1 MKCHRFRYSSSVW
14 NGLTT
19 PDSARWTPNNPN
31 LSEIQP
37 MTAQQ
42 MAAEVLKFLLEPF
55 RYYYYSSFAP
65 QRVLKKNCLSCFWIR
80 HCLQNLL
87 LNKYQKFIHVW
98 ACKRKPDTC
107 CTDDGGSKFSD
118 WHDYHLSQ
126 DARVGFDGESLHT
139 LQVSAGSMIKDP
151 KVTQEWKQQIF

>member
-1 MKCHRFRYSSSVW
+1 MKCYRFRYSSSVW

-19 PDSARWTPNNPN
+19 PDSARWTPNNSN

-55 RYYYYSSFAP
+55 RYYYYYSFAP
-65 QRVLKKNCLSCFWIR
+65 QRALKKNCLSCFWIR

-87 LNKYQKFIHVW
+87 LNKYQKFVHVW

-107 CTDDGGSKFSD
+107 FTDDGGSKFSD
-118 WHDYHLSQ
+118 THDYHLSQ
-126 DARVGFDGESLHT
+126 DARAVVWWRIVASTTSEYR
-139 LQVSAGSMIKDP
+139 MIYD
-151 KVTQEWKQQIF
+151 